1 MLKIKKEKSEPIITA
16 KQLRFIDEY
25 LIDLNGRQAAIRS
38 GYSVKTSENQASRM
52 LSKSHIIARVN
63 ERRRELSEVTKVN
76 QEWVLNR
83 LIEISNKCVQ
93 AVPVMEFDPIAK
105 EMKQKKALNDKGEEV
120 GVFMFDSNGA
130 NKATELI
137 GKHLGF
143 FEKDKQ
149 PINIFQGIQIEIVK

>member
-1 MLKIKKEKSEPIITA
+1 MAKFEKDTKLSER
-16 KQLRFIDEY
+16 QLMFIDEY
-25 LIDLNGRQAAIRS
+25 LIDLNGTQAAIRA
-38 GYSVKTSENQASRM
+38 GYNPKSARTVASQ
-52 LSKSHIIARVN
+52 LLAKSNILTRVDAR
-63 ERRRELSEVTKVN
+63 RLELSEATKVN

-93 AVPVMEFDPIAK
+93 AVPVMEFDPVAK
-105 EMKQKKALNDKGEEV
+105 EMRQKKALNDKGEEV

-143 FEKDKQ
+143 FEKDNRQ
-149 PINIFQGIQIEIVK
+149 INVLQAIQIEIVK